1 MNGLVVVNKPYG
13 PTSHQVVQEIRRLIP
28 KVKVGHAG
36 TLDPAATGVL
46 PVCLGKATRIV
57 EYLMDL
63 PKGYR
68 AELELGAT
76 TETGDAQGKVIEQFP
91 VPPLTR
97 KQVEQVFKS
106 LTGEQ
111 QQVPPRYSAVKYR
124 GKPMY
129 YWARKGIEVKPK
141 PRKIHIYR
149 LELVQFNYPD
159 LPHLIL
165 EAECSRG
172 TYIRTLAE
180 QIGERLC
187 SGAFLSALQRTF
199 VGPFTLKQAVSL
211 TEIQDWAGADQ
222 STLRTNI
229 IPIDKALAHFP
240 GLTLT
245 AVNIQHLQQGRT
257 VSLQQC
263 PEGMVAS
270 WKPGQLFRIYE
281 SGGVFKSL
289 SVLEG
294 SGNEL
299 QLYPQI
305 NF

>member
-1 MNGLVVVNKPYG
+1 MNGLIVINKPSG

-28 KVKVGHAG
+28 EVKAGHAG

-57 EYLMDL
+57 EHLMDL

-68 AELELGAT
+68 AEVELGAT
-76 TETGDAQGKVIEQFP
+76 TETGDAQGKVTKRFP
-91 VPPLTR
+91 VPLLTR
-97 KQVEQVFKS
+97 DQVERVFTA

-111 QQVPPRYSAVKYR
+111 QQVPPNYSAVKYR

-129 YWARKGIEVKPK
+129 YWARRGVEVKLK
-141 PRKIHIYR
+141 PRTVQIYR
-149 LELVQFNYPD
+149 LELIRFNYPD
-159 LPHLIL
+159 RPHLIF

-180 QIGERLC
+180 QIGERLGT
-187 SGAFLSALQRTF
+187 GAFVSSLQRLF

-211 TEIQDWAGADQ
+211 TEIQCRAG
-222 STLRTNI
+222 LPELEGII
-229 IPIDKALAHFP
+229 IPVDQALPHLPVLA
-240 GLTLT
+240 LD

-257 VSLQQC
+257 VSFMQC
-263 PEGMVAS
+263 PEGGAAG
-270 WKPGQLFRIYE
+270 WQPGRLFRVYDCA
-281 SGGVFKSL
+281 GRFKTL
-289 SVLEG
+289 AVVDSVAG
-294 SGNEL
+294 EL
-299 QLYPQI
+299 QLKPEI